1 MPIIDL
7 NKKKPQSKVI
17 QNIKCFNRMFEAAL
31 LKKVGLIHNELELV
45 FLTSKKLL
53 NFFYHLVGKMVS
65 KAIYKG
71 RQYKQYDEMPLGI
84 IH

>member
-1 MPIIDL
+1 MLIIDL
-7 NKKKPQSKVI
+7 NKKKPNRKLSKTSSSNV
-17 QNIKCFNRMFEAAL
+17 RMFEAVR
-31 LKKVGLIHNELELV
+31 KVGLIHNELELV

-71 RQYKQYDEMPLGI
+71 RQYKQYEEMPLGI